1 MHIYGDD
8 SIYVHNFPFSYE
20 ILSMD
25 LDAVIYYRDFL
36 W

>member
-1 MHIYGDD
+1 MHKNMVYGDD

-25 LDAVIYYRDFL
+25 FDAVIY
-36 W
+36 